1 VPSLRLRGL
10 KGGTAIVTGG
20 GSGVG
25 AAIALAFAE
34 AGMNLCLVGRRLEPL
49 EAVATLAREHGAAVS
64 CCQGDLA
71 DDQGQ
76 RAVAAQLVGELT
88 GVDVLVHSAAAHV
101 AATVE
106 AATSADFDLQFQT
119 NVRAPFVLTQ
129 ALLPTL
135 KSRAGQVVFI
145 NSSSG
150 VRAKPNYAQYDA
162 TKHALKA
169 LADAFREEVNASGIR
184 VLSVYPGRVAS
195 PMQARV
201 HADEG
206 LDYHPELLL
215 QPEDVAAV
223 ILNALTLPPTA
234 EVTDIHIRPMVKSGA
249 LPRQAEPAP
258 SPAQVMEIGLAN
270 GRTIRVHEGTD
281 PDALARLVKVLD
293 GPGA

>member
-1 VPSLRLRGL
+1 MRSLQLSGL
-10 KGGTAIVTGG
+10 EGGTAVVTGG

-25 AAIALAFAE
+25 AAIALALAE

-49 EAVATLAREHGAAVS
+49 EAIAGRARKLGVAAT

-71 DDQGQ
+71 SDQGQ
-76 RAVAAQLVGELT
+76 REVAARLAGDLASI
-88 GVDVLVHSAAAHV
+88 DVLVHSAGAYV
-101 AATVE
+101 AAAVE
-106 AATSADFDLQFQT
+106 AAGGADFDVQFQT

-135 KSRAGQVVFI
+135 KARRGQVVFI

-150 VRAKPNYAQYDA
+150 VRAKPNSAQYDA

-184 VLSVYPGRVAS
+184 VLSVYPGRTAS
-195 PMQARV
+195 PMQAQI
-201 HADEG
+201 HSDEG

-215 QPEDVAAV
+215 QPEDVAAAV
-223 ILNALTLPPTA
+223 LNALALPRTA

-249 LPRQAEPAP
+249 LPRKPAP
-258 SPAQVMEIGLAN
+258 EDFRTHMMEVGLVN
-270 GRTIRVHEGTD
+270 GRTIRVDEGID
-281 PDALARLVKVLD
+281 PDALARIVKVLD
-293 GPGA
+293 GLP